1 MMMRAGYLAET
12 KKLEVREVEVP
23 ACGDKDVLISVKAA
37 GLCGSDFHTF
47 HGSHPFRKAPMILG
61 HEAAGE
67 VVKVGAKVSRIKV
80 GDRVTVEPIM
90 TCGTCIYCRNGQ
102 YNLCPNRI
110 PAGLGGWI
118 GSFAEYFVAEEKRV
132 HLLPPELDYDLGVL
146 VEPLAV
152 GVHAVRMGNVTPGSS
167 CAILGAGTIGLLA
180 GVAAQEAGASR
191 VFCTDINTFRLE
203 KAREMGM
210 FSIKADTEPVEDI
223 IRAAEPDGP
232 EVILLAVT
240 SPAVLDQAIKLVR
253 RGGKVVVIAL
263 FSKPI
268 TFDINTLQGCEIDL
282 KGSHIYTKED
292 FDTAMKILVDRKADL
307 QKAITH
313 HVNFNGMVE
322 AFEMLAD
329 PQNTAIKVI
338 VKPE

>member
-1 MMMRAGYLAET
+1 MRVGYLAAT
-12 KKLEVREVEVP
+12 RKLDVREFEIP
-23 ACGDKDVLISVKAA
+23 AYGDSDVLIKVKVA

-47 HGSHPFRKAPMILG
+47 HGSHPFRQAPMILG

-67 VVKVGAKVSRIKV
+67 VVKVGANVIKVKV
-80 GDRVTVEPIM
+80 GDRVTVEPIKS
-90 TCGTCIYCRNGQ
+90 CGQCVYCTSGQ
-102 YNLCPNRI
+102 YNLCPKRV
-110 PAGLGGWI
+110 PAGLGGWL
-118 GSFAEYFVAEEKRV
+118 GTFAEYFVAEEQRI

-152 GVHAVRMGNVTPGSS
+152 GAHAVRLGGVKPGSS

-191 VFCTDINTFRLE
+191 VFCTDINNFRLN

-210 FSIKADTEPVEDI
+210 LPIKADTEPVEDI
-223 IRAAEPDGP
+223 IRATVPDGP
-232 EVILLAVT
+232 DVILLAVT
-240 SPAVLDQAIKLVR
+240 SPAVLDQALKLVR
-253 RGGKVVVIAL
+253 RGGKIVVIAL

-268 TFDINTLQGCEIDL
+268 MIDINTLQGHEIDL

-292 FDTAMKILVDRKADL
+292 FDTAIRVLVDRKPDL

-313 HVNFNGMVE
+313 HVKFDGLVG
-322 AFEMLAD
+322 AFEMLAN
-329 PQNTAIKVI
+329 PNNNAIKVL
-338 VKPE
+338 VQPE